1 MLTNNIFGAIES
13 WQKNEILLLH
23 EEIVVMNFVHH
34 EDPHTGQGHHHAGK
48 DDPEDVEDH
57 EGGEGGEADCLDGV
71 EAKEANANEHQATVN
86 LLTGQGVPR
95 VKAECEQGDEE
106 QN

>member
-1 MLTNNIFGAIES
+1 
-13 WQKNEILLLH
+13 
-23 EEIVVMNFVHH
+23 MNSVHH

-57 EGGEGGEADCLDGV
+57 EGGEGDEVDRLDGV
-71 EAKEANANEHQATVN
+71 EAEETDANEHQAAVD
-86 LLTGQGVPR
+86 LLTGQR
-95 VKAECEQGDEE
+95 MARIKTEREQGDEE